1 MENRLR
7 VNPGNGLECRQER
20 RQKQQRHRDSAHEL
34 PKSIQC
40 SQLLSHLYL
49 SPFKIEI
56 FIAKTAKNE
65 QAASFTT
72 SVNGFGASI
81 LGNGYCPTH
90 PLRTNAII
98 SLSAKK
104 SPHRNIYGTSDMVSR
119 ARMRK
124 PLLNFPC
131 KRACSEKIK
140 RLFRRKAKKK
150 TPLQGRDALKHLI
163 PFRPQRA
170 DRPSGAK
177 SAGKAA

>member
-150 TPLQGRDALKHLI
+150 RLC
-163 PFRPQRA
+163 RA
-170 DRPSGAK
+170 ETL
-177 SAGKAA
+177 